1 MRYTLLFFALCSLPA
16 ASIAQTRP
24 SRSETIQH
32 TFSAPKTVGVDNV
45 SGSIHV
51 IGYNGQQVELTAVKT
66 IDADTQD
73 LVDRGV
79 REMTLKTEEVDG
91 ELQIYP
97 DGPFRESQSHSPF
110 DHSHWDHHPGYHF
123 NFEITVKVPMS
134 MNLDLRNVNKGGI
147 TVEDVRGHFEIRE
160 VNGPVEM
167 KGIGGDG
174 DVTSV
179 NGALHVGFAQN
190 PTGPC
195 KFRTVN
201 GSVEVTLQPGL
212 SADLEYKTFHGGI
225 FTDFDLT
232 GSPSAVSGTA
242 ESKNGHYVYRSHG
255 FSRSRVGS
263 GGPQLSFET
272 LNGDIRILKK

>member
-1 MRYTLLFFALCSLPA
+1 MRYSILLVSLCILPA
-16 ASIAQTRP
+16 CSIAQTKP
-24 SRSETIQH
+24 SHSENIQR

-45 SGSIHV
+45 NGSIHV
-51 IGYNGQQVELTAVKT
+51 IGYNGQQVQLTAVKT
-66 IDADTQD
+66 IEADTQE

-79 REMTLKTEEVDG
+79 REIALKTEEVDG

-97 DGPFRESQSHSPF
+97 DGPFRDGQSRSPF
-110 DHSHWDHHPGYHF
+110 DRSHGDHHPGYHF
-123 NFEITVKVPMS
+123 SFEITVRVPMS
-134 MNLDLRNVNKGGI
+134 MNLDLRSVNKGGI
-147 TVEDVRGHFEIRE
+147 TVEDVRGHFEVRE
-160 VNGPVEM
+160 VNGAVEM
-167 KGIGGDG
+167 KGMGGDG
-174 DVTSV
+174 EVTSV

-195 KFRTVN
+195 KFKTVN
-201 GSVEVTLQPGL
+201 GAVEVTLQPGL
-212 SADLEYKTFHGGI
+212 SADLDYKTFHGGI

-232 GSPSAVSGTA
+232 ATPTAVVGTA

-263 GGPQLSFET
+263 GGAQLSFET